1 MVRVKALKLFFLT
14 IVLMSS
20 LAFSGYALSEKVVFP
35 NMQGAEGNATS
46 LNTPKPL
53 CEDLIQKELVDL
65 CRNLKLEDLPSIK
78 GLKTEDL
85 ISFVKEAQD
94 PIDTFRNPERFSKI
108 TNEPLR
114 LVRKLGFR
122 DVDQLRSVQAG
133 AALVVKRVGLK
144 KLKNF
149 KSGDNPDEDDF
160 MKFANRIIVPL
171 VIPENDETVKQ
182 ALSSL
187 TFGLFTGEA
196 QWRWIRRGAPD
207 RTQRIHEY
215 RKNSQELLEIPGLN
229 LLFLVE
235 RENGELRLIPLYDA
249 MFENVILKVGV
260 KQPATKIFLELVN
273 EAKRFDPPIHSPKP
287 GSRLPVH

>member
-1 MVRVKALKLFFLT
+1 MARVKTSKLFFLT
-14 IVLMSS
+14 IVLMST

-35 NMQGAEGNATS
+35 NMQGAEGRDIPP
-46 LNTPKPL
+46 NTPKAL

-94 PIDTFRNPERFSKI
+94 PIDTFRNPESFQKI
-108 TNEPLR
+108 TNNPER

-122 DVDQLRSVQAG
+122 DVDQLKNVQPG
-133 AALVVKRVGLK
+133 AALVVKRVGLD
-144 KLKNF
+144 KLIGF
-149 KSGDNPDEDDF
+149 TSGDNPDDF
-160 MKFANRIIVPL
+160 MQFANRIIVPL

-187 TFGLFTGEA
+187 TFGLFTEGNE
-196 QWRWIRRGAPD
+196 WRWIRRGAPD
-207 RTQRIHEY
+207 RTWRIHEY

-235 RENGELRLIPLYDA
+235 RGNEEMGLIPLYDA
-249 MFENVILKVGV
+249 EFENVVLKTGV
-260 KQPATKIFLELVN
+260 KEPATQILLELVN
-273 EAKRFDPPIHSPKP
+273 EAKRFDRIRLPEP
-287 GSRLPVH
+287 GSRLPLH